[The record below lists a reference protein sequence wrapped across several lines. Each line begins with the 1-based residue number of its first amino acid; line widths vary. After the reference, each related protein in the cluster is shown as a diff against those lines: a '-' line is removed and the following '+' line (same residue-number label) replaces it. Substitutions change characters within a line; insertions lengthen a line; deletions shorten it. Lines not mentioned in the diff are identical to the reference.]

1 MNFGRSG
8 GTLCTVHSFDN
19 KTKSTINGLP
29 FREQCI
35 KKKIFSNIQ
44 YTICTKS
51 GSHKKWA
58 NYFPWCGSGWE
69 QYV

>member
-44 YTICTKS
+44 YTIYNMYKER
-51 GSHKKWA
+51 
-58 NYFPWCGSGWE
+58 FPQEVS
-69 QYV
+69 